1 MITTSLLKENF
12 MIDSLSQFRQRLAL
26 QTHLLKKKKILKS
39 LRFRYGYL
47 NLVEITSSVTHASL
61 SRLSL

>member
-12 MIDSLSQFRQRLAL
+12 MIDSLSQFCQRLVL
-26 QTHLLKKKKILKS
+26 QTHLLKKKILKS
-39 LRFRYGYL
+39 LRFHHGYL
-47 NLVEITSSVTHASL
+47 NLVEIASSVTHASL